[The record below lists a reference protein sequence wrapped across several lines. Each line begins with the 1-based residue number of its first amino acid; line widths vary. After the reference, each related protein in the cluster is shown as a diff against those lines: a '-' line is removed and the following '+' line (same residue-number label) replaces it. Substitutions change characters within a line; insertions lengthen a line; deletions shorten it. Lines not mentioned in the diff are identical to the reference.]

1 MLSPGESLVCLCS
14 LQEGRVWCGCALSRR
29 GGSGVAVLSPGG
41 EGLVCRPLQMFFLL
55 SSLFTRGVAL
65 VNTNLISSKIK
76 VTEKYSYRVTRM
88 GLLNYGHCF
97 ARIATSTGLH
107 SSKCFYHHAVPEP
120 LETYSLDFTK
130 VCKAIQ
136 GGPRVHSYS

>member
-1 MLSPGESLVCLCS
+1 MPSPGESGVGGSGVLSPGESLVCLCS

-88 GLLNYGHCF
+88 GLW
-97 ARIATSTGLH
+97 
-107 SSKCFYHHAVPEP
+107 
-120 LETYSLDFTK
+120 SLLCKNCNIYRASFFK
-130 VCKAIQ
+130 VFLPSCC
-136 GGPRVHSYS
+136 S